1 MAQTTTA
8 QVRAGA
14 PRRSY
19 ADRTFRLL
27 TQVSALLI
35 LLLSV
40 LLLYELFQQASPA
53 IAAHGLRSLFAVRWS
68 PSREAYGILSFVYG
82 TVVTSLIAVLLGGGV
97 GIGSAVFLAELAPR
111 PLRAAVGYLIEL
123 LAAIPSVVY
132 GFWGLAVLAP
142 WLGRHA
148 EPWLKAHFGF
158 LPLFQ
163 GPTPGVGMLAAG
175 LVLAVMILPTV
186 ASVSRDV
193 LNAVPVAQREGMLAL
208 GATRWETI
216 WKVLLPYARTG
227 IIGAVI
233 LGLGR
238 AMGETI
244 AATML
249 IGNSAQIKA
258 SLFQPAYTMAAVIAN
273 QFNES
278 TGLMR
283 SSLIEVG
290 LLLFLLTLAV
300 NASAQALIWAMNRRV
315 NG

>member
-1 MAQTTTA
+1 MLQTIRRGTA
-8 QVRAGA
+8 VRA
-14 PRRSY
+14 RRHSY
-19 ADRTFRLL
+19 ADSVFRLV
-27 TQVSALLI
+27 TQISALLI
-35 LLLSV
+35 LLLVV
-40 LLLYELFQQASPA
+40 LLLYELARQAAPA
-53 IAAHGLRSLFAVRWS
+53 VAAHGLRSLFAVRWS
-68 PSREAYGILSFVYG
+68 PAREAYGVLSFLYG
-82 TVVTSLIAVLLGGGV
+82 TAVTSAIAVLLGGVV
-97 GIGSAVFLAELAPR
+97 GIGSAVFLTELAPR
-111 PLRAAVGYLIEL
+111 RLRAPVGYLTEL

-132 GFWGLAVLAP
+132 GFWGIAVLAP
-142 WLGRHA
+142 WLGQHA
-148 EPWLKAHFGF
+148 EPWLKRHVGF
-158 LPLFQ
+158 MPIFQ

-186 ASVSRDV
+186 AAVSRDV
-193 LNAVPVAQREGMLAL
+193 LSAVPVAQREGMLAL

-216 WKVLLPYARTG
+216 WKVVLPYARTG
-227 IIGAVI
+227 ITGAVI

-249 IGNSAQIKA
+249 IGNSAQIRA

-290 LLLFLLTLAV
+290 LLLFLLTLLV
-300 NASAQALIWAMNRRV
+300 NASAQGLIWVMNRRL
-315 NG
+315 GR